1 MGNYTGTKKLTY
13 KIQVV
18 KGHKYKLSGYIYKV
32 TGSSTVSVTGIT
44 NKKKTTVTVKDTVK
58 IGGKKYKITAI
69 GNSAFKNCKKLKK
82 VTIGKYVTTIG
93 KNAFYGDKKLKKIV
107 IKTKKLKK
115 VGKNALKGISKTAQ
129 IQVPKSKR
137 SKYKKLFKKSTG
149 YVSTMKVK

>member
-1 MGNYTGTKKLTY
+1 MIKLY
-13 KIQVV
+13 QKN
-18 KGHKYKLSGYIYKV
+18 LSAD
-32 TGSSTVSVTGIT
+32 SLFLSVFLQFAPILQKSVHNRGC
-44 NKKKTTVTVKDTVK
+44 
-58 IGGKKYKITAI
+58 
-69 GNSAFKNCKKLKK
+69 NCKKLKK